1 MARKQIADLAALKAV
16 RLETGR
22 TVEEELASL
31 QAMARL
37 MDSKFE
43 AMGMRFGV
51 DAFVGLVPVLGDL
64 ATLAAGSTAL
74 FTSLRLKLPWHVHAR
89 IVANLASAIRAI
101 DGRSRAAFRNG
112 GGVRRERPRHDAA
125 QLAAL
130 ERKAKAAGIT
140 VTQRHAENDH
150 PWRAIVDTAKDI
162 GASLI
167 VMSSHGRRGISA
179 LVIGSET
186 QKVLT
191 HTDVPVLVVR

>member
-51 DAFVGLVPVLGDL
+51 DALVGLVPVLGDL

-89 IVANLASAIRAI
+89 IVANLAADAAIGAVPVAG
-101 DGRSRAAFRNG
+101 DAFDFFFRSHKRNFQLVEQHVLKRAAKLKQTG
-112 GGVRRERPRHDAA
+112 
-125 QLAAL
+125 
-130 ERKAKAAGIT
+130 
-140 VTQRHAENDH
+140 
-150 PWRAIVDTAKDI
+150 
-162 GASLI
+162 
-167 VMSSHGRRGISA
+167 
-179 LVIGSET
+179 
-186 QKVLT
+186 
-191 HTDVPVLVVR
+191 